1 MREGHRANALLVEL
15 LLVILFFMLGAT
27 TLVELFADARHKSL
41 QARATNM
48 AIMEAENLADDLYG
62 AEDPDKVLAELG
74 FTQENE
80 TWTLEKD
87 EYTLTVT
94 GEEEAAEAG
103 ILRKYTISAT
113 GDGKDLFSLPSTRY
127 LPKEVSP

>member
-27 TLVELFADARHKSL
+27 TLVELFAGAKHKSL
-41 QARATNM
+41 QARATNLG
-48 AIMEAENLADDLYG
+48 IMEAENVADDLYG
-62 AEDPDKVLAELG
+62 AEDPDAVLQELG
-74 FTQENE
+74 FTKENDV
-80 TWTLEKD
+80 WILEKK

-94 GEEEAAEAG
+94 QRTEEAEAG
-103 ILRKYTISAT
+103 EFRIFTISGS

>member
-27 TLVELFADARHKSL
+27 TLVELFANAKHKTL
-41 QARATNM
+41 QARATNVS
-48 AIMEAENLADDLYG
+48 IMEAQNIADDLYG
-62 AEDPDKVLAELG
+62 AEEPEVVLQGLG
-74 FTQENE
+74 FAKNGDS
-80 TWTLEKD
+80 WILEKK

-94 GEEEAAEAG
+94 KQEEATEAG
-103 ILRKYTISAT
+103 VLRTFTISAA
-113 GDGKDLFSLPSTRY
+113 GDGKDLYSLPSTRY

>member
-27 TLVELFADARHKSL
+27 TLVELFANAKHKTL
-41 QARATNM
+41 QARATNTS
-48 AIMEAENLADDLYG
+48 IMEAQNIADDLYG
-62 AEDPDKVLAELG
+62 TDDPDAVLQGLG
-74 FTQENE
+74 FTKDGES
-80 TWTLEKD
+80 WKLEEK

-94 GEEEAAEAG
+94 QAEEASEAG
-103 ILRKYTISAT
+103 VLRTITISAT

>member
-103 ILRKYTISAT
+103 VLRKYTISAT

>member
-27 TLVELFADARHKSL
+27 TLVELFANAKHKTL
-41 QARATNM
+41 QARATNVS
-48 AIMEAENLADDLYG
+48 IMEAQNIADDLYG
-62 AEDPDKVLAELG
+62 TDDPDAVLQELG
-74 FTQENE
+74 FIKDGES
-80 TWTLEKD
+80 WKLEEK

-94 GEEEAAEAG
+94 QKEEAAEAG
-103 ILRKYTISAT
+103 VLRTFTISAT

-127 LPKEVSP
+127 IPKEVSP